1 MTYQE
6 LVEFLNQ
13 HLGYPFLQDMA
24 PDAALSA
31 AQQGNLSDA
40 LTTEVLTALYQGNQC
55 NTANDPVDRAHS
67 FDGLARLRLRSQAD
81 DADPTIFRKVLKL
94 SQELDNAF
102 DQELIR
108 QRNTTFS

>member
-6 LVEFLNQ
+6 LIEFLDQ

-31 AQQGNLSDA
+31 AQQGKLNDA
-40 LTTEVLTALYQGNQC
+40 LTSEVLTALYLGNQC
-55 NTANDPVDRAHS
+55 NAANAPVDRAHS

-81 DADPTIFRKVLKL
+81 DSDPTIFRKVLKL
-94 SQELDNAF
+94 SQEIDHAF

-108 QRNTTFS
+108 QRNENAS

>member
-6 LVEFLNQ
+6 LIEFLNQ

-31 AQQGNLSDA
+31 AQQGKLNDA
-40 LTTEVLTALYQGNQC
+40 LTAEVLTALYLGNQC
-55 NTANDPVDRAHS
+55 NAANAPVDRAHS
-67 FDGLARLRLRSQAD
+67 FDGLADLRLRSQAD
-81 DADPTIFRKVLKL
+81 DSDPTIFRKVLKL

-108 QRNTTFS
+108 QRNAAFK